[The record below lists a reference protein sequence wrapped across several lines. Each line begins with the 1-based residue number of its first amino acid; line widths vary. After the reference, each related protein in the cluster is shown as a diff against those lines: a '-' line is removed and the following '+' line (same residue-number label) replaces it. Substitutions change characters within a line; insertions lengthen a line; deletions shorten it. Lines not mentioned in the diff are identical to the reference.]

1 MFSQGSYNRK
11 NSVIVQVA
19 IFRVAVPG
27 MSKEEPMQLKK
38 KNEVKAKAVERAVRL
53 EQLAGQMHLPEEILA
68 KSVRIVMEGQSCIRL
83 ENYKAILDY
92 SDIQIKLLSNN
103 GKILIEGK
111 KLEIAYCSDIEL
123 CITGNIQSFRYG
135 E

>member
-1 MFSQGSYNRK
+1 MRW
-11 NSVIVQVA
+11 
-19 IFRVAVPG
+19 
-27 MSKEEPMQLKK
+27 KK

-53 EQLAGQMHLPEEILA
+53 EQLAGQMHLPEEILS
-68 KSVRIVMEGQSCIRL
+68 KSVRIVMEGRSCIRL

-92 SDIQIKLLSNN
+92 SDIQIKLLSND
-103 GKILIEGK
+103 GRILIEGK

>member
-1 MFSQGSYNRK
+1 MRW
-11 NSVIVQVA
+11 
-19 IFRVAVPG
+19 
-27 MSKEEPMQLKK
+27 KK

-68 KSVRIVMEGQSCIRL
+68 KSVRIVMEGRSCIRL

-92 SDIQIKLLSNN
+92 SDIQIKLLSND
-103 GKILIEGK
+103 GRILIEGK